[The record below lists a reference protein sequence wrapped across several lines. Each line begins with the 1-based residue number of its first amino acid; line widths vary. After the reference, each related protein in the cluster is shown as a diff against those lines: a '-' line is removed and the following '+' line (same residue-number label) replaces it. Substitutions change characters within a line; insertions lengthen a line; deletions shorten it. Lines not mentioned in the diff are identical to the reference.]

1 MCDQS
6 SDNGCCVFPP
16 PRDRSLSRSM
26 WWRATVRALPCWP
39 GALTTLCC
47 SPVGRRTTR
56 RRWCTPHRSAIIQE
70 YQWLLVIQGGKQT
83 CFSTLLLFSMYKLE
97 IPGSMGG
104 EINLGGEKSLCS
116 PPSTK
121 NQLCIHHTAS
131 QTCIETILR
140 ISLANGHCVVKWC
153 NVYISP
159 WSLPGQKCW
168 WVKLLLYR
176 SSIGSTVISLY
187 VESIRELSHG
197 RFWSW
202 TSLVW

>member
-1 MCDQS
+1 MVVVS
-6 SDNGCCVFPP
+6 FLPP
-16 PRDRSLSRSM
+16 ETGAYQGACGEEPQWGHCHAGLEPWRHSAALLWEGGQPGGDGVLHTGQRLYRS
-26 WWRATVRALPCWP
+26 
-39 GALTTLCC
+39 
-47 SPVGRRTTR
+47 
-56 RRWCTPHRSAIIQE
+56 IND
-70 YQWLLVIQGGKQT
+70 YWLFKGGKQT